1 VKFSPFLLLASLAA
15 CRHAPKALVDP
26 ELAAYMPVDATV
38 IAGIDLD
45 RLRATPLFAKIP
57 EPFREGSYSLVGYNG
72 QDLVTASR
80 TGSQVTVSGHA
91 VKGNPPD
98 LLQHATDAA
107 IWIVARGNSGLPLA
121 GNLAN
126 LNQLLQQTNYTTVT
140 ARVADRVNLEIAGV
154 CASAAAAQHLEENLR
169 ALASLFKFPL
179 DVNREGAIVR
189 ARASLPFE
197 AAGKLL

>member
-1 VKFSPFLLLASLAA
+1 VKVSPFLLLASLAA

-26 ELAAYMPVDATV
+26 ELATYMPADATV
-38 IAGIDLD
+38 IAAIDLD

-57 EPFREGSYSLVGYNG
+57 EPFREGSYALVGYDG
-72 QDLVTASR
+72 KDLVTASR
-80 TGSQVTVSGHA
+80 TGARVTVSGHA

-98 LLQHATDAA
+98 LLQHATDAP
-107 IWIVARGNSGLPLA
+107 IWIVARGNSRLPLA

-126 LNQLLQQTNYTTVT
+126 LNQLLQQTDYATVS

-154 CASAAAAQHLEENLR
+154 CASAPTAQHLEENLR

-179 DVNREGAIVR
+179 DVDREGAVVR
-189 ARASLPFE
+189 ATASISFE
-197 AAGKLL
+197 AAGKLF